1 MTRNKDQTTGRR
13 TLVRGGVMPD
23 SASRPVVP
31 PLQPSVVYAASS
43 ADALDAQY
51 EGRLA
56 GYTYAREGHP
66 NADMLAEK
74 IDWLEGGEDGL
85 VTGSGMAAISAMF
98 LGLLSR
104 GDHVLAGD
112 QLYGRSLRMLTQDL
126 PRLGIETSFADAG
139 DAAAMAVAIRPNT
152 RLILVEAVSNP
163 TLRVADMT
171 AIAELAAGAKVLLAV
186 DNTFTTPAMFR
197 PLEHGADIV
206 INSITKFLA
215 GHSDVTLGHVTA
227 RDADHRQAMR
237 DAAVTW
243 GLTPSPFDCWLA
255 DRGLHS
261 FDLRFAA
268 AERSAAAIADH
279 LAEKCAGG
287 AAVRRVLYPG
297 RADHPDHAR
306 ALTLFGGRHGNMVT
320 FEIEG
325 GRAAVNAFIG
335 AAAGIPFAPTLGDIG
350 STLSHPASSSHRG
363 LGADDRAALGIGEGM
378 FRLSVGIEPV
388 EMLIDELDAALA
400 AVRGD

>member
-1 MTRNKDQTTGRR
+1 
-13 TLVRGGVMPD
+13 
-23 SASRPVVP
+23 
-31 PLQPSVVYAASS
+31 
-43 ADALDAQY
+43 
-51 EGRLA
+51 
-56 GYTYAREGHP
+56 
-66 NADMLAEK
+66 
-74 IDWLEGGEDGL
+74 
-85 VTGSGMAAISAMF
+85 
-98 LGLLSR
+98 
-104 GDHVLAGD
+104 
-112 QLYGRSLRMLTQDL
+112 
-126 PRLGIETSFADAG
+126 
-139 DAAAMAVAIRPNT
+139 AAAMAAALRPNT